1 MDISISL
8 FGDGVEVMLIEAVL
22 LEAIMIKTVE
32 TK

>member
-22 LEAIMIKTVE
+22 LEAIAVKKE
-32 TK
+32 EAK